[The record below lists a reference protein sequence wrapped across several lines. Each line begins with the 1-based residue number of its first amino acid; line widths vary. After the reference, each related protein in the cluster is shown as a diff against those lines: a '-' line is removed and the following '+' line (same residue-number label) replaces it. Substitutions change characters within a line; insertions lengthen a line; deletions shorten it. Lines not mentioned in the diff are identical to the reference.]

1 MYKIND
7 YVIYGKSGACKIT
20 DIRTSENAEVNID
33 QLYYVLQPLHESCVI
48 FAPVNTKT
56 FMRPIISV
64 DEAERLIDQIP
75 AIHAEAYYNAS
86 TQGLAR
92 YYETVLTEQNCADL
106 IELSLS
112 IHTKKQAAEQQNRK
126 LGLIDERY
134 MKQTEE
140 LLFGELSLTLG
151 IPKDKVQ
158 GYIASRAEHSRNGER
173 KSSRSDIQVSSGQ

>member
-1 MYKIND
+1 MYQIND
-7 YVIYGKSGACKIT
+7 YIVYGKTGACKIT
-20 DIRTSENAEVNID
+20 DIRTSNNADVNTE

-64 DEAERLIDQIP
+64 DEAERLIDMIP

-86 TQGLAR
+86 IQGLAR

-106 IELSLS
+106 IVLSMS
-112 IHTKKQAAEQQNRK
+112 IQTKKQMAEQQNRK

-140 LLFGELSLTLG
+140 LLFGELSVTLG

-158 GYIASRAEHSRNGER
+158 GYIASRVESVKKR
-173 KSSRSDIQVSSGQ
+173 KKKLN